1 MNKKAEDK
9 INNSKEQSEDLENL
23 IEKKVK
29 KTEVANKKEVNG
41 ENSEKNKEDNKEI
54 ELKKLKEE
62 ITKLKNDKL
71 LLLAELEN
79 KGKDFQQQIKH
90 IYKYSNKVLISQIL
104 DFMVDLEERALKAMK
119 NDLEANPEKSKSQ
132 ELINKFKEHLVG
144 IEIIKNNL
152 RKRLEDEGVKEIEIK
167 VGEDKGNSRLHELVE
182 ELENDNLPEK
192 TIVEVVEKG
201 YFFHEQVL
209 RPAKVK
215 ITKKAKAG

>member
-1 MNKKAEDK
+1 MSKKSEK
-9 INNSKEQSEDLENL
+9 ESVKQKENNPEL
-23 IEKKVK
+23 
-29 KTEVANKKEVNG
+29 TNKKEVNG
-41 ENSEKNKEDNKEI
+41 ENSEKKEPQEPLLIEDDKEI

-79 KGKDFQQQIKH
+79 KRKDFQQQMEYV
-90 IYKYSNKVLISQIL
+90 YKYSNKILISQVL
-104 DFMVDLEERALKAMK
+104 DFLVDLEERALKAMRS
-119 NDLEANPEKSKSQ
+119 DLEDNPESKLQNQ
-132 ELINKFKEHLVG
+132 ELINKFKDHLVG
-144 IEIIKNNL
+144 VEIIKNNL
-152 RKRLEDEGVKEIEIK
+152 RKRLEDEGVKEIAIK

-182 ELENDNLPEK
+182 EVENDNLPER

-215 ITKKAKAG
+215 ITKKTKTN